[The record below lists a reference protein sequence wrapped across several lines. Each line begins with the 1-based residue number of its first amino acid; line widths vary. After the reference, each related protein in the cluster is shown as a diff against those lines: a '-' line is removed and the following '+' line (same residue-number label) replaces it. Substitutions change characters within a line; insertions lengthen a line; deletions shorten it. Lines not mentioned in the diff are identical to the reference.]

1 MKTTS
6 TGNQTYPNTEENFGK
21 HIILHINSYH
31 EIPVFTAITKIYM
44 RRINQD
50 DFEWQS
56 GIKGF

>member
-6 TGNQTYPNTEENFGK
+6 TGNQTYPNTEKNFGK

-31 EIPVFTAITKIYM
+31 EISVFTAIIKIYM

-50 DFEWQS
+50 DFEW
-56 GIKGF
+56 